1 MHKGAINLNS
11 KNTTDCSARVRL
23 GCGLSSCVVL
33 VHKYCKFSQRML
45 EFVIQWARL
54 HERRVLYQ
62 SAKVINPRFSLVD
75 KNYRKCH
82 PSLMYMDI
90 DGQNLVA
97 SRACT
102 RQQCFACQHQCVE
115 ERCLGIAKNKTS
127 TAIMSD
133 FIHLILFAFCYRFI
147 LGTTFLC
154 SHRQFTKKS
163 SEL

>member
-75 KNYRKCH
+75 KKYRKGHLC
-82 PSLMYMDI
+82 L
-90 DGQNLVA
+90 GLA
-97 SRACT
+97 STYTWCIWT
-102 RQQCFACQHQCVE
+102 LTVLWHCVRQQCFACQQQQQ
-115 ERCLGIAKNKTS
+115 CLGIAKNKTS

-147 LGTTFLC
+147 LGTTFLG